1 MLNMLNLL
9 RTPSVDAASVAHV
22 GMKRATNEDQALAI
36 QFGGG
41 GPTGDREVHTA
52 LIVCDGMGGR
62 QGGEVASA
70 LVLAGVRDSLLAWR
84 PDLDL
89 LARGWQHHATEF
101 LHAVI
106 GHVNDE
112 VRRVAAESPDSLKG
126 MGSTLAVAVMM
137 RDWCGVVT
145 VGDSRVYRLRA
156 GLLQQLSID
165 HSWAEEQRHTG
176 ELSEKEIR
184 ESPYAAHLMRVIGH
198 RDEVVTDVRWTPSL
212 PGDLLLVCSD
222 GLTRHLDANG
232 LQYVMRREH
241 DVRKL
246 AEQLVIETNARGG
259 DDNIALVLG
268 RVPQQFNAQLADP
281 DMGYTRTPL
290 RPSQHDT
297 HASRA
302 PILAIMGALG
312 VVLLV
317 LAWSLGAFLE
327 WW

>member
-1 MLNMLNLL
+1 MSMLGLM
-9 RTPSVDAASVAHV
+9 RASQVDAASVAHV
-22 GMKRATNEDQALAI
+22 GMKRERNEDQALAI
-36 QFGGG
+36 QFAGGG
-41 GPTGDREVHTA
+41 SGDREAHTA

-70 LVLAGVRDSLLAWR
+70 LVLHAVRDALAAWR
-84 PDLDL
+84 PDLDVL
-89 LARGWQHHATEF
+89 GRGWQHHATEF

-112 VRRVAAESPDSLKG
+112 VRRVAAESPESLKG
-126 MGSTLAVAVMM
+126 MGSTLSVALLL

-145 VGDSRVYRLRA
+145 VGDSRAYRLRS
-156 GLLQQLSID
+156 GLLQQLSVD
-165 HSWAEEQRHTG
+165 HSWAEEQRNTG

-198 RDEVVTDVRWTPSL
+198 RDEVVSDVRWTQSL
-212 PGDLLLVCSD
+212 PGDLVLVCSD
-222 GLTRHLDANG
+222 GLTRHLDPNM
-232 LQYVMRREH
+232 LQYLMRREY

-246 AEQLVIETNARGG
+246 AEQLVSEANARGG

-268 RVPQQFNAQLADP
+268 RVPREFGARLSDP
-281 DMGYTRTPL
+281 DKGHMRTPL
-290 RPSQHDT
+290 RPSMQRRLDT
-297 HASRA
+297 GL
-302 PILAIMGALG
+302 PIMVLGGALT

-317 LAWSLGAFLE
+317 LGWALGKFLE